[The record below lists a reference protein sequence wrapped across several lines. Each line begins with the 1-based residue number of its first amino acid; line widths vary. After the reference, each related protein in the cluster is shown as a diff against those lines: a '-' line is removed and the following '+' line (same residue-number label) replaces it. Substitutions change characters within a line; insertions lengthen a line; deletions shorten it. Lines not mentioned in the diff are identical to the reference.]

1 MITRQELI
9 NQIEDYKPFNEQEK
23 MDKLLLLN
31 WIRNNDNAFSR
42 ENTVAH
48 MTASAWVVNKDRS
61 KVLMVYHNIY
71 NSWSWLGGHADGE
84 TDLLSVALR
93 EVKEEAGVRASIVK
107 YIGKSHYNFSV
118 PEDMVTKEVHWYL
131 MTAENY
137 HSRPQREEFFVDSGY
152 YKFHEIYHL
161 LRFSNEKQ
169 IVEKAYQEYLELRS
183 QGLWGKQRR
192 D

>member
-137 HSRPQREEFFVDSGY
+137 HSRPQREEYFVDSGY

-169 IVEKAYQEYLELRS
+169 IVERAYQEYLDLRS
-183 QGLWGKQRR
+183 QGLWGKQR
-192 D
+192 

>member
-93 EVKEEAGVRASIVK
+93 
-107 YIGKSHYNFSV
+107 
-118 PEDMVTKEVHWYL
+118 
-131 MTAENY
+131 
-137 HSRPQREEFFVDSGY
+137 
-152 YKFHEIYHL
+152 
-161 LRFSNEKQ
+161 
-169 IVEKAYQEYLELRS
+169 
-183 QGLWGKQRR
+183 
-192 D
+192 